1 MSQQHRTT
9 HVLPY
14 RKEHGLLTDEIA
26 DLDPS
31 GTQGY
36 IAACRIMEI
45 PMDRSVLDGRQI
57 AVLLRV
63 QGDSGPEC
71 LLPTGATKALESVP
85 KIGSKVWPVAPAI
98 HAKSIKE
105 SQASRSVHP
114 SRTADTGFAPRSRHP
129 RDQIRRPAGRQ
140 NDEAR
145 AVGDQ
150 MQASQPLLGRPVHT
164 AVARNQPER
173 TRLPADQRNLH
184 EKCVHV
190 AASGVAIP

>member
-1 MSQQHRTT
+1 
-9 HVLPY
+9 
-14 RKEHGLLTDEIA
+14 
-26 DLDPS
+26 
-31 GTQGY
+31 
-36 IAACRIMEI
+36 
-45 PMDRSVLDGRQI
+45 MDRSVLDGRQI

-105 SQASRSVHP
+105 SQAPRSVHP

-190 AASGVAIP
+190 AASGAAIP